1 MLIDLLKGDCTF
13 LRTLCPLF
21 SYTEDTRVTKVG
33 CHGNVERTMKVVHLE
48 PSVGTSIS
56 DEHSSRTF
64 KCHLII
70 LVLPQLT
77 SSYQAKLIN

>member
-21 SYTEDTRVTKVG
+21 SYTEDMRVTKVS
-33 CHGNVERTMKVVHLE
+33 CHGNIERPMKVVHLE

-56 DEHSSRTF
+56 D
-64 KCHLII
+64 
-70 LVLPQLT
+70 
-77 SSYQAKLIN
+77 